1 MARYV
6 IKLEHENNAN
16 SAFIVLIKLLVSQG
30 CESGLIDQ
38 GGPGGLVGSVG
49 LLGLSRWSG
58 WLRWSG

>member
-38 GGPGGLVGSVG
+38 GGPGGPVGSVG
-49 LLGLSRWSG
+49 LF
-58 WLRWSG
+58 